1 MARPQNQKRRRT
13 HESLQQENTSVKKA
27 KFSRKYN
34 FSPSFWDNFS
44 KVSLTPRALREL
56 DRRNNTHSHLTV
68 VVPEVYRTE
77 LARFA
82 RYGGQ
87 ISVISDAYDFRPLLN
102 Y

>member
-1 MARPQNQKRRRT
+1 MARPQNQKRRRI
-13 HESLQQENTSVKKA
+13 HESLQENTSVKKA
-27 KFSRKYN
+27 DRKYN
-34 FSPSFWDNFS
+34 FSPSFWDNLS

-68 VVPEVYRTE
+68 GVPEVHRTE

-82 RYGGQ
+82 RHGGQ